1 MMLFV
6 QSRTRPASRRKE
18 IHMRLPAAILM
29 TLACLPAQAAE
40 LQMLC
45 TGATRAVVET
55 LVRQFETASGHKVV
69 LASDTAGGATRRVE
83 AGEHYDVVVIVP
95 AAIDALIAKGKLA
108 PGSRA
113 DIASVGIGV
122 GVREN
127 DPVPD
132 ISTVESFTA
141 ALRAARAIAYVD
153 PAGGGTSGIYFR
165 NWLERTGLAAEM
177 APKTKVQAG
186 GYVAEIVARGE
197 ADIVVHQIS
206 EILPVKGVRMIGP
219 LPAAIQLVTV
229 YSAGLSTSPREPAA
243 ARALLAHLSSP
254 AAVSVLKAAGMDTP
268 SR

>member
-1 MMLFV
+1 M
-6 QSRTRPASRRKE
+6 RRLSVLALVLAFAA
-18 IHMRLPAAILM
+18 LPAH
-29 TLACLPAQAAE
+29 AAE
-40 LQMLC
+40 IDMLC
-45 TGATRAVVET
+45 TGATKAVVEAM
-55 LVRQFETASGHKVV
+55 VRQFEAATGHKVK
-69 LASDTAGGATRRVE
+69 LTADTAGGATRRVE
-83 AGEHYDVVVIVP
+83 AGEAYDVVVIVP

-108 PGSRA
+108 AGSRS

-127 DPVPD
+127 ERSPD

-165 NWLERTGLAAEM
+165 NWLERAGLATEM

-206 EILPVKGVRMIGP
+206 EILPVKGVKMIGP

-229 YSAGLSTSPREPAA
+229 YSAGLSAAPRQAEA
-243 ARALLAHLSSP
+243 ARALLAHLTGP
-254 AAVSVLKAAGMDTP
+254 AAAAVLAQAGMDP
-268 SR
+268 VRK